1 MYEVIPLW
9 LIQTVS
15 IIGLILGSIT
25 DFKTREVPDFLNFS
39 LIAIGIVFGAVASIV
54 SWTIWPVLSSLVG
67 LGAGYL
73 FGAAMFYTRQWGGGD
88 AKMLMGLGALQGLGI
103 LTIINGS
110 IPLFATTIL
119 SILIA
124 GAFYGLL
131 YAGYLVIKH
140 WANFKKEFKKANR
153 EKKQIRRRSI
163 IIIVVVLLILVS
175 FLMPDRTLQTILIA
189 MAFLLFFGAYSL
201 VISRTIEKTCMIK
214 MLSVGELTE
223 GDWIVE
229 DVLINGKKICGPK
242 DLGIS
247 EKQIKELHKLNVR
260 KVKVKEGIPFIPGF
274 LLGYIVI
281 IIFGNWL
288 QALILALF

>member
-9 LIQTVS
+9 LIHMVS

-39 LIAIGIVFGAVASIV
+39 LMAIGIVFGTVTSII
-54 SWTIWPVLSSLVG
+54 SWNIWPLLSSLVG
-67 LGAGYL
+67 LGVGYL
-73 FGAAMFYTRQWGGGD
+73 LGAAMFYTGQWGGGD

-110 IPLFATTIL
+110 IPLFATTVL
-119 SILIA
+119 TILIA
-124 GAFYGLL
+124 GAAYGLL
-131 YAGYLVIKH
+131 YAGYLIIKH
-140 WANFKKEFKKANR
+140 WTNFKKEFKKANR
-153 EKKQIRRRSI
+153 EKKQIRRRI
-163 IIIVVVLLILVS
+163 ITLVTVVLVILAS
-175 FLMPDRTLQTILIA
+175 FLIPDRTLQTILIA
-189 MAFLLFFGAYSL
+189 LAFLLFFGMYSL

-214 MLSVGELTE
+214 MLSVKKLTE

-229 DVLINGKKICGPK
+229 DVLVDGKRICGPK

-247 EKQIKELHKLNVR
+247 EKQIKELHKLKVR
-260 KVKVKEGIPFIPGF
+260 EVKVKEGIPFIPGF
-274 LLGYIVI
+274 LLGYIIV

-288 QALILALF
+288 QTLILSLL